1 MSNIKEHP
9 DVQELIDTLDKN
21 GLTKEKTEVESLADY
36 IVDMENTLSGM
47 LKEMQAMRNEVNLI
61 HNSSLRAR
69 CGRLVDKTENSIKQA
84 FGVVRSMKDKFVES
98 AKSTL
103 QSFKG
108 KGKDALHKTVN
119 GMKVPETL
127 DKLKSFFQRVSK
139 SLEQDAKQIDL
150 MRSELNKSKTH
161 LKNFG
166 RALFGK
172 EVKEAEY
179 IKRDK
184 GLLPSI
190 RKGYEKLSKGFASLG
205 QKASNLA
212 DKLRYEKIKSSVK
225 KDLDFL
231 QSHSESHSITSPVV
245 EQTR

>member
-21 GLTKEKTEVESLADY
+21 GLEKEKVEVVSLADY
-36 IVDMENTLSGM
+36 IVDMETTLSGM

-69 CGRLVDKTENSIKQA
+69 CGRLVDKTETSIKQA
-84 FGVVRSMKDKFVES
+84 VGIVRSIKEKFVES
-98 AKSTL
+98 SKTAL

-108 KGKDALHKTVN
+108 KGKDALQKAVN
-119 GMKVPETL
+119 GMKIPETL
-127 DKLKSFFQRVSK
+127 DKLKSFFQKVSK
-139 SLEQDAKQIDL
+139 SLEQDAKQIDI
-150 MRSELNKSKTH
+150 MSSELNKSKTH
-161 LKNFG
+161 FKNFG

-179 IKRDK
+179 VKQDK

-190 RKGYEKLSKGFASLG
+190 RKGYEKLAKGFSSLS

-212 DKLRYEKIKSSVK
+212 DKLRYEKIKNSVK

-231 QSHSESHSITSPVV
+231 QSHSENHNITTPVV